1 MSKRKT
7 QPTQAQQ
14 QKTTALV
21 AVATFIG
28 LSLVALVAWSLT
40 RASEPAPVVA
50 TQQPV
55 QAAQLAPTGGTET
68 FERISIEEAKQ
79 LVDTGRAV
87 FLDVRSIEQYKA
99 SHITGSM
106 QIPVPLV
113 QGEIPYLPKDKLII
127 TYCTCPAEESS
138 GEATMILTRGGLQS
152 KALHGGFNAWVEAG
166 YPSAT
171 GV

>member
-1 MSKRKT
+1 MSKRKPQQT
-7 QPTQAQQ
+7 RAQQ
-14 QKTTALV
+14 QKTTAIV
-21 AVATFIG
+21 AIGTFIG

-40 RASEPAPVVA
+40 RASEPAPIA
-50 TQQPV
+50 PAAAIAAP
-55 QAAQLAPTGGTET
+55 QAAPSGGET
-68 FERISIEEAKQ
+68 FERITLDEAKK

-87 FLDVRSIEQYKA
+87 FLDVRSMEQYKA
-99 SHITGSM
+99 SHITGAM

-152 KALHGGFNAWVEAG
+152 KALHGGFNAWVDAG
-166 YPSAT
+166 YPSET
-171 GV
+171 GA